1 MGLMDKMMTS
11 MIPEMIGKTFASYK
25 PEEMEKVV
33 DEMMD
38 AAFSRL
44 DNEKMSS
51 IMHDMMPAVIESFF
65 ARISKEQRED
75 ILALYRGVLDRME
88 EKYSA

>member
-1 MGLMDKMMTS
+1 MGLRDKMMAS
-11 MIPEMIGKTFASYK
+11 MMPDIIGKMFASYK
-25 PEEMEKVV
+25 PEEIDKVV
-33 DEMMD
+33 GEIMD
-38 AAFSRL
+38 GVFSRL

-65 ARISKEQRED
+65 ARINKEQRED
-75 ILALYRGVLDRME
+75 MLALYRSVLDRME